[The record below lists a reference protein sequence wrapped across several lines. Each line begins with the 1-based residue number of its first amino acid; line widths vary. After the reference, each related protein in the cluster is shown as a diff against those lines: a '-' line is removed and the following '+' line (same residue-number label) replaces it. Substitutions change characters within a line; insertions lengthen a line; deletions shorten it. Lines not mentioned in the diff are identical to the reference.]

1 MKSEPDAARRSEL
14 ALSNAD
20 HEVDAARQAF
30 QGGDLKAE
38 QSALEELVDSVELS
52 LESLHQS
59 RQSPR
64 KSKHYKR
71 AELKLS
77 ALLRRLN
84 SLRDEVDAEERPVV
98 EKAAGQRPTSA
109 RRGALGDHEQEE
121 ELSGIMRLLAALLIF
136 GLIGAAQERDFL
148 TADEADQVREAQE
161 PMCA

>member
-1 MKSEPDAARRSEL
+1 VTIILLLSLAFWDLGPVKSEADAARRSEL

-38 QSALEELVDSVELS
+38 QSALDELVDSVELS

-84 SLRDEVDAEERPVV
+84 SLRDDVDAEERPVV
-98 EKAAGQRPTSA
+98 EKAAGRVQQVH
-109 RRGALGDHEQEE
+109 DEV
-121 ELSGIMRLLAALLIF
+121 LSEIMSKKRN
-136 GLIGAAQERDFL
+136 
-148 TADEADQVREAQE
+148 
-161 PMCA
+161 